1 MSTAQHTA
9 QHTALCR
16 ITAEVDA
23 ARPDREA
30 MIAHVRKAIE
40 DAPQISTAIGWHM
53 RMDVLDALSKLLKG
67 WKADVK
73 EVA

>member
-1 MSTAQHTA
+1 MTTA

-30 MIAHVRKAIE
+30 MITHVRKAIE

>member
-53 RMDVLDALSKLLKG
+53 RMDVIDALSKLLKG
-67 WKADVK
+67 WKTDVK
-73 EVA
+73 EAA